1 MSLLTNGGNS
11 KESSK
16 KPRIFID
23 LVFISSGIFIPA
35 LLKTRLTSEPT
46 SLFEWPTKWLAFA
59 SGYIQS
65 LPAGHALSLVFASA
79 VASFSLALSAVSS
92 KFPTLSH
99 MLKIKESNYLP
110 GQQPFPPC
118 NRARV
123 CHQGSRWTMKSE
135 VRARKGAHSLSDWKS
150 TQAKPTNG

>member
-1 MSLLTNGGNS
+1 MSDVCFFFKVLFNTY
-11 KESSK
+11 
-16 KPRIFID
+16 
-23 LVFISSGIFIPA
+23 IPD
-35 LLKTRLTSEPT
+35 LLKTRLTSGPT
-46 SLFEWPTKWLAFA
+46 RLFEWPKKWLAFA

-65 LPAGHALSLVFASA
+65 LPAGHALSLVFASP
-79 VASFSLALSAVSS
+79 VAGFSLALSAVSS
-92 KFPTLSH
+92 KFPTLRH

-110 GQQPFPPC
+110 RQQPSPPPPC

-135 VRARKGAHSLSDWKS
+135 VRARQGAHSLSGWKS